1 MPKSLDNPSWYK
13 RISIYNI
20 QTGAEQRQIT
30 RAITLNRKHL
40 SLKSNKY
47 SHIFSCPQCDRNSIR
62 RRQVSER
69 EGMKCHR
76 CAKICLE
83 AVKLLNCHFIN
94 NAIIFEMRS
103 EEIQIQHAHTH
114 AHAQIQIHSLRYRQT
129 DTFVAHTQTRKNLK
143 TRRFHFQF
151 LIVSSSFDLKY
162 FDVSQFLVVFVLGEK
177 EEGGRRQ
184 GGGKEERSM
193 WIFFMFCSPC
203 FVYY

>member
-13 RISIYNI
+13 RISIYI
-20 QTGAEQRQIT
+20 DGARARQIT

-47 SHIFSCPQCDRNSIR
+47 SHIFSCPQCERDSMRG
-62 RRQVSER
+62 RQVSER
-69 EGMKCHR
+69 EGKKCQR

-94 NAIIFEMRS
+94 NAIIFKMRS
-103 EEIQIQHAHTH
+103 EEIQIQHAQI
-114 AHAQIQIHSLRYRQT
+114 QIQIHCLRYRQT

-162 FDVSQFLVVFVLGEK
+162 FDVSQFLVVFVFGERK
-177 EEGGRRQ
+177 REGEGS
-184 GGGKEERSM
+184 KEERSM